1 MNNKQH
7 FAESGYRKFKNV
19 VHPEE
24 LTYLRALYDD
34 FLNNKYDLTG
44 HRGDLSGDTSANKKV
59 EKITQIM
66 RPALIVNELLH
77 TKTYQKVFKIAK
89 ELMGD
94 DIEMDFDMLIDKA
107 PGTDTKTPWHQD
119 AAYWPNMEDKRALSF
134 WIALDDAD
142 QENGCM
148 MYVHGSH
155 QRPILPHSQPK
166 PNAALQCEVSDDD
179 DIVYGEIPSGDAI
192 VHHGYTLHAALGNKS
207 SDRHRRALIINLRPK
222 AMIDYLRNLGYDH
235 LGKREIKNKV

>member
-1 MNNKQH
+1 MQ
-7 FAESGYRKFKNV
+7 FAHLTMFPF
-19 VHPEE
+19 VHVACGIFGHRVGIPGN
-24 LTYLRALYDD
+24 LRALQGWGGE
-34 FLNNKYDLTG
+34 FSVSSPVSTLG
-44 HRGDLSGDTSANKKV
+44 G
-59 EKITQIM
+59 EKSLPEQ
-66 RPALIVNELLH
+66 
-77 TKTYQKVFKIAK
+77 FG

-94 DIEMDFDMLIDKA
+94 DIEMDFDMMIDKA

-155 QRPILPHSQPK
+155 QRPILPHNQPK
-166 PNAALQCEVSDDD
+166 PNAALQCEVSHDD

-222 AMIDYLRNLGYDH
+222 AMIDYMRNLGYDH